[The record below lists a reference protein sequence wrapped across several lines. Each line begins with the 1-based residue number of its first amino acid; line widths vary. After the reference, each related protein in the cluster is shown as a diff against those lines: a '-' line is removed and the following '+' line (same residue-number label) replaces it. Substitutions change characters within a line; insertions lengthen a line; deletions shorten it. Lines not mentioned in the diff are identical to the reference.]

1 MLFNSVHFLV
11 FFPIVVLIYY
21 LIPQRGK
28 YLWLLAASYYFYMSW
43 NPRYALLILVSTV
56 ATWGSALI
64 LAACGQHPDR
74 K

>member
-21 LIPQRGK
+21 LIPQRVK

-43 NPRYALLILVSTV
+43 NPGYALLILVCTV
-56 ATWGSALI
+56 A
-64 LAACGQHPDR
+64 DR
-74 K
+74 KSVV